1 MKRKIVKATHFL
13 MTDNKSIFLFGMFCL
28 VMGTLGL
35 YLVLDMSEGYL
46 RIRKEDI
53 FVSII
58 SVYCIFIGINRFRYL
73 IDTFYR
79 IPKLKKGFEKYG
91 LDF

>member
-1 MKRKIVKATHFL
+1 MKRKIIKATLFL

-28 VMGTLGL
+28 VMGILEL
-35 YLVLDMSEGYL
+35 YLILDMSEGYV
-46 RIRKEDI
+46 RIRKGDI
-53 FVSII
+53 FIFI
-58 SVYCIFIGINRFRYL
+58 MSVYCIFIGINRFRYL

-79 IPKLKKGFEKYG
+79 IPKLKKGFKKYG